1 MIIKTLKQYT
11 ILQNQKKENMLK
23 EMDFYHSE
31 KNYLTNREN
40 NYQVLLNKTGV
51 DALKTVI
58 KKVAAATGEFTGNII
73 PDKTVKPK
81 PNKELK
87 S

>member
-1 MIIKTLKQYT
+1 M
-11 ILQNQKKENMLK
+11 
-23 EMDFYHSE
+23 
-31 KNYLTNREN
+31 
-40 NYQVLLNKTGV
+40 LNKTGL

>member
-1 MIIKTLKQYT
+1 
-11 ILQNQKKENMLK
+11 MLK

-31 KNYLTNREN
+31 KNYLTNR
-40 NYQVLLNKTGV
+40 
-51 DALKTVI
+51 I
-58 KKVAAATGEFTGNII
+58 KKVAATSGEFTGNII

-81 PNKELK
+81 PKKELK